1 MISNIH
7 KRCKRIRFIYN
18 LICGLKLLTIVI
30 KVTSNL
36 LSITEVENKHF
47 KGWKKKLG
55 VGT

>member
-36 LSITEVENKHF
+36 LSITVVENKHF